1 MINTR
6 IAYTQED
13 GSVAIVMPTP
23 EFCACPD
30 SDVYKLA
37 QKSMPLG
44 THFEVLDVADIP
56 TDRYFRNAWRLGAP
70 LSKSIDIDR
79 PHAERIHLD
88 CLRKVRNQK
97 LEELDL
103 PFQFA
108 LESKDIMMQNN
119 IASKKQALRDMP
131 QNCNMDLLDTT
142 DKIKAFVPDILQ

>member
-37 QKSMPLG
+37 RKSMPLG

-70 LSKSIDIDR
+70 LSKSIDIDEKR
-79 PHAERIHLD
+79 AREIHVANLRITRGEKLKEQD
-88 CLRKVRNQK
+88 IEYQK
-97 LEELDL
+97 
-103 PFQFA
+103 A
-108 LESKDIMMQNN
+108 LELNDTVKMQS
-119 IASKKQALRDMP
+119 IASKKQKLRDMP
-131 QNCNMDLLDTT
+131 GEVDFSGLSLQELKDYT
-142 DKIKAFVPDILQ
+142 PSILK